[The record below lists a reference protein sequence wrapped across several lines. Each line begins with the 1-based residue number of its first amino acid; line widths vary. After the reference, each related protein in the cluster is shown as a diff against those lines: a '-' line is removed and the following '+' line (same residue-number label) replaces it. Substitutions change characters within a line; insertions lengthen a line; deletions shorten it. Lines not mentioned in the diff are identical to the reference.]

1 MNRMKP
7 ASVTVLALLWSTAVW
22 ASEAET
28 SASAGS
34 SRYQRDGTATATA
47 RYTGDV
53 GSARTHSR
61 SGKVNVARGVA
72 WGLDKNGL
80 SLSVSNAVA
89 PKRGPAVATTFNL
102 SIGRDGSVSHSTG
115 LAISTGPIHRSASAG
130 GSAAT
135 KRRAGGATAF
145 AAGKSD
151 RFGRVRAVTQSRQH
165 RPQKRVEFRRYRQL
179 RR

>member
-1 MNRMKP
+1 MNRMETTL
-7 ASVTVLALLWSTAVW
+7 ATVLALLCSTPAW

-34 SRYQRDGTATATA
+34 SRYRNNGTAAATA
-47 RYTGDV
+47 RYSGDI
-53 GSARTHSR
+53 GSARTQSR

-89 PKRGPAVATTFNL
+89 PKHGPAVATTFNL
-102 SIGRDGSVSHSTG
+102 SIGRDGRVSHSTG
-115 LAISTGPIHRSASAG
+115 LTISKGPIHRSASAG
-130 GSAAT
+130 GRVAT
-135 KRRAGGATAF
+135 KRRTGGATSF
-145 AAGKSD
+145 AAGKLD
-151 RFGRVRAVTQSRQH
+151 RFGRVRAATRSRQH
-165 RPQKRVEFRRYRQL
+165 QPRRFVEVRRYRRL

>member
-7 ASVTVLALLWSTAVW
+7 TSVAVLALLCSSAAW

-34 SRYQRDGTATATA
+34 NRYQRNGTATATA
-47 RYTGDV
+47 RYSGDI
-53 GSARTHSR
+53 GSARTQSR
-61 SGKVNVARGVA
+61 SGQVSVARGVA
-72 WGLDKNGL
+72 WGLDKDGL

-89 PKRGPAVATTFNL
+89 PSRGPAVATTFNL
-102 SIGRDGSVSHSTG
+102 SIGRDGRVSHSTG
-115 LAISTGPIHRSASAG
+115 LAISKGPIQRSASAG
-130 GSAAT
+130 GAAST
-135 KRRAGGATAF
+135 KRHGGSATAF

-165 RPQKRVEFRRYRQL
+165 RLQKRVEFRRYRL
-179 RR
+179 VRR

>member
-1 MNRMKP
+1 MNRMRT
-7 ASVTVLALLWSTAVW
+7 ASATVLALLCSSPAW

-34 SRYQRDGTATATA
+34 SRYRNSGTAVATA
-47 RYTGDV
+47 RYSGDV
-53 GSARTHSR
+53 GSARTQSR
-61 SGKVNVARGVA
+61 SGKVSVARGVA
-72 WGLDKNGL
+72 WGLDKDGL

-102 SIGRDGSVSHSTG
+102 SIGRDGRVSHSAG
-115 LAISTGPIHRSASAG
+115 LAISKGPIRRSASAG
-130 GSAAT
+130 SSVST
-135 KRRAGGATAF
+135 KRHAGGATAF
-145 AAGKSD
+145 ATGKSD

-165 RPQKRVEFRRYRQL
+165 QPRRSVEVRRYRRL

>member
-1 MNRMKP
+1 MNRMRT
-7 ASVTVLALLWSTAVW
+7 ASATVLALLCSSPVW

-53 GSARTHSR
+53 GSARTQSW
-61 SGKVNVARGVA
+61 SGKANVARGVA
-72 WGLDKNGL
+72 WGLDKDGL

-89 PKRGPAVATTFNL
+89 PQRGPAVATTFNL

-115 LAISTGPIHRSASAG
+115 LAISKGPIHRSASAG
-130 GSAAT
+130 GSVGT
-135 KRRAGGATAF
+135 KRYGGSATAF
-145 AAGKSD
+145 ATGKSD

-165 RPQKRVEFRRYRQL
+165 RPQKRVEFRRYR
-179 RR
+179 RVHR